1 MARAPRDRPASQ
13 IALPLDWSAGGANDG
28 PLLVG
33 TSNADA
39 VRYLRHVSTWPVRT
53 AVLTGPRGSGR
64 SLMGRLFARETGG
77 RVIDGHDSVPEEA
90 MFHAWNAAQASGTP
104 LLIVA
109 DAPPADWQ
117 VALPDLASR
126 LRAVPVLTI
135 GEPDDCL
142 ARDLIEALFA
152 QRGMA
157 ISPEVASYIV
167 PRMERSYAMLHRI
180 VAALDAASLEQ
191 GRRVGVRLTRET
203 LLSQG
208 LIDPDLLERQEPGQ
222 CR

>member
-1 MARAPRDRPASQ
+1 MARASGQ
-13 IALPLDWSAGGANDG
+13 IALPLDWSAGGSNDG
-28 PLLVG
+28 PLIVG

-64 SLMGRLFARETGG
+64 SLMGRMFVRETGG
-77 RVIDGHDSVPEEA
+77 RVIDGPASVSEEA
-90 MFHAWNAAQASGTP
+90 MFHAWNAAQASGAP
-104 LLIVA
+104 LLIIA
-109 DAPPADWQ
+109 DAPPADWGIG
-117 VALPDLASR
+117 LPDLASR
-126 LRAVPVLTI
+126 LRAVPVLAI

-157 ISPEVASYIV
+157 LAPEVAAYIV
-167 PRMERSYAMLHRI
+167 PRMERSYAMLHRV
-180 VAALDAASLEQ
+180 VAALDAASLER
-191 GRRVGVRLTRET
+191 GRGIGIRLTRET

-208 LIDPDLLERQEPGQ
+208 LIDPDLLERD
-222 CR
+222 

>member
-1 MARAPRDRPASQ
+1 MTDAAS
-13 IALPLDWSAGGANDG
+13 
-28 PLLVG
+28 
-33 TSNADA
+33 
-39 VRYLRHVSTWPVRT
+39 R
-53 AVLTGPRGSGR
+53 LT
-64 SLMGRLFARETGG
+64 
-77 RVIDGHDSVPEEA
+77 
-90 MFHAWNAAQASGTP
+90 
-104 LLIVA
+104 VA
-109 DAPPADWQ
+109 DAPPADWDIR
-117 VALPDLASR
+117 LPDLASR

-157 ISPEVASYIV
+157 LAPEVASYVV
-167 PRMERSYAMLHRI
+167 PRMERSYATLHRI
-180 VAALDAASLEQ
+180 VASLDAASLEQ

-208 LIDPDLLERQEPGQ
+208 LIDPDLLERQDEDT

>member
-1 MARAPRDRPASQ
+1 MVQATSQ
-13 IALPLDWSAGGANDG
+13 IALPLDWSAGGNNDA
-28 PLLVG
+28 PLVVG

-39 VRYLRHVSTWPVRT
+39 IRYLRHVATWPVRT

-64 SLMGRLFARETGG
+64 SLIGRLFAADTGG
-77 RVIDGHDSVPEEA
+77 RVIDGHDSVSEEEI
-90 MFHAWNAAQASGTP
+90 FHAWNAAQSSNIP
-104 LLIVA
+104 LLIIA
-109 DAPPADWQ
+109 DAPPAEWGI
-117 VALPDLASR
+117 VLPDLASR

-135 GEPDDCL
+135 AEPDDCL

-152 QRGMA
+152 QRGIA
-157 ISPEVASYIV
+157 LAPEVAAYIV
-167 PRMERSYAMLHRI
+167 PRMERSYAMIHRI

-191 GRRVGVRLTRET
+191 GRRVGIRLTRET

-208 LIDPDLLERQEPGQ
+208 LIDPDLLERQETGT

>member
-1 MARAPRDRPASQ
+1 MAGASGQ
-13 IALPLDWSAGGANDG
+13 IALPLDWSAGGANDA
-28 PLLVG
+28 PLIVG

-64 SLMGRLFARETGG
+64 SLMGRIFARETGG
-77 RVIDGHDSVPEEA
+77 RVIDGHDSASEEEI
-90 MFHAWNAAQASGTP
+90 FHAWNAAQSSGTP
-104 LLIVA
+104 LLIIA
-109 DAPPADWQ
+109 DGRAAEWGIG
-117 VALPDLASR
+117 LPDLASR
-126 LRAVPVLTI
+126 LRAVPVLAI

-142 ARDLIEALFA
+142 ARELIEALFA

-157 ISPEVASYIV
+157 IAPEVASYVV
-167 PRMERSYAMLHRI
+167 PRMERSYAMIHRV
-180 VAALDAASLEQ
+180 VAALDAASLEK
-191 GRRVGVRLTRET
+191 GRRVGIRLTRET

-208 LIDPDLLERQEPGQ
+208 LIDPDLLERQEGKT

>member
-1 MARAPRDRPASQ
+1 MAVSGQ
-13 IALPLDWSAGGANDG
+13 IALPLDWSAGGTNDA
-28 PLLVG
+28 PLIVG
-33 TSNADA
+33 ASNADA

-64 SLMGRLFARETGG
+64 SLIGRIFARETGG
-77 RVIDGHDSVPEEA
+77 RVIDGHDSVSEEEI
-90 MFHAWNAAQASGTP
+90 FHAWNAAQASNTP
-104 LLIVA
+104 LLIIA
-109 DAPPADWQ
+109 DAPPHEWEIR
-117 VALPDLASR
+117 LPDLASR

-157 ISPEVASYIV
+157 IAPEIPSYIV
-167 PRMERSYAMLHRI
+167 PRMERSYAMIHRV
-180 VAALDAASLEQ
+180 VAALDAASLEKA
-191 GRRVGVRLTRET
+191 RRVSIRLTRET

-208 LIDPDLLERQEPGQ
+208 LIDPDLLERQDTST

>member
-77 RVIDGHDSVPEEA
+77 RGIDGHDNVAEEA
-90 MFHAWNAAQASGTP
+90 MRREETP
-104 LLIVA
+104 A
-109 DAPPADWQ
+109 
-117 VALPDLASR
+117 
-126 LRAVPVLTI
+126 
-135 GEPDDCL
+135 
-142 ARDLIEALFA
+142 
-152 QRGMA
+152 
-157 ISPEVASYIV
+157 
-167 PRMERSYAMLHRI
+167 
-180 VAALDAASLEQ
+180 EQ
-191 GRRVGVRLTRET
+191 PK
-203 LLSQG
+203 QM
-208 LIDPDLLERQEPGQ
+208 
-222 CR
+222 

>member
-1 MARAPRDRPASQ
+1 MAGPSGQ
-13 IALPLDWSAGGANDG
+13 IALPLDWSAGGSNDG
-28 PLLVG
+28 PLIVG

-39 VRYLRHVSTWPVRT
+39 VRYLRHVGTWPVRT

-64 SLMGRLFARETGG
+64 SLIGRLFARETGG
-77 RVIDGHDSVPEEA
+77 RVIDGHDSVSEEA
-90 MFHAWNAAQASGTP
+90 MFHAWNAAQASGDP
-104 LLIVA
+104 LLVIA
-109 DAPPADWQ
+109 DAPPADWNIR
-117 VALPDLASR
+117 LPDLASR

-157 ISPEVASYIV
+157 LAPEVASYIV
-167 PRMERSYAMLHRI
+167 PRMERSYATLHRI

-208 LIDPDLLERQEPGQ
+208 LIDPDLLERQDEDT

>member
-1 MARAPRDRPASQ
+1 MVRASPGQ

-28 PLLVG
+28 PLIIG

-39 VRYLRHVSTWPVRT
+39 VRYLRHVGTWPVRT
-53 AVLTGPRGSGR
+53 AVLVGPRGSGR
-64 SLMGRLFARETGG
+64 SLIGRLFARDTGG
-77 RVIDGHDSVPEEA
+77 RVIDGRDGVSEED

-109 DAPPADWQ
+109 DTPPSDWN

-126 LRAVPVLTI
+126 LAAVPVLTI

-142 ARDLIEALFA
+142 ARDLIDALFA

-157 ISPEVASYIV
+157 LAPEVASYIV
-167 PRMERSYAMLHRI
+167 PRMERSYAMIHRV
-180 VAALDAASLEQ
+180 VAALDAASLEK
-191 GRRVGVRLTRET
+191 GRRIGVRLTRET

-208 LIDPDLLERQEPGQ
+208 LLDPDLLERQDETT

>member
-1 MARAPRDRPASQ
+1 MARASSGQ
-13 IALPLDWSAGGANDG
+13 IALPLDWSAGGSNDG
-28 PLLVG
+28 PLIVG

-53 AVLTGPRGSGR
+53 AVLVGPRGSGR
-64 SLMGRLFARETGG
+64 SLIGRLFAHDTGG
-77 RVIDGHDSVPEEA
+77 RVIDGHDSVSEEA
-90 MFHAWNAAQASGTP
+90 IFHAWNAAQASGEP
-104 LLIVA
+104 LLIIA
-109 DAPPADWQ
+109 EAPPADWNI
-117 VALPDLASR
+117 ALPDLASR
-126 LRAVPVLTI
+126 LAAVPVLRI

-152 QRGMA
+152 QRGVA
-157 ISPEVASYIV
+157 IAPEIASYIV
-167 PRMERSYAMLHRI
+167 PRMERSYAMIHRV

-191 GRRVGVRLTRET
+191 GRRVGIRLTRET

-208 LIDPDLLERQEPGQ
+208 LIDPDLLERQEPDI

>member
-1 MARAPRDRPASQ
+1 Q
-13 IALPLDWSAGGANDG
+13 IALPLDWSAGVANDG
-28 PLLVG
+28 PLIVG

-39 VRYLRHVSTWPVRT
+39 VRYLRHVATWPVRT

-64 SLMGRLFARETGG
+64 SLMGRRCARATGG
-77 RVIDGHDSVPEEA
+77 RVIDGHDSVAEEEI
-90 MFHAWNAAQASGTP
+90 FHAWSAAQVSGTP
-104 LLIVA
+104 MLIIA
-109 DAPPADWQ
+109 DTPPDEWN
-117 VALPDLASR
+117 VALPDLRSR
-126 LRAVPVLTI
+126 LAAVPVLAI

-157 ISPEVASYIV
+157 LAPGVASYIV
-167 PRMERSYAMLHRI
+167 PRMERSYAMIHRV
-180 VAALDAASLEQ
+180 VAALDAASLEKKS
-191 GRRVGVRLTRET
+191 GIGIRLTRET

-208 LIDPDLLERQEPGQ
+208 LIDPDLLERQDADT

>member
-1 MARAPRDRPASQ
+1 MARATSQ
-13 IALPLDWSAGGANDG
+13 IALPLDWSAGGHNDG
-28 PLLVG
+28 PLIVG

-39 VRYLRHVSTWPVRT
+39 IRYLRHVATWPVRT

-64 SLMGRLFARETGG
+64 SLIGRIFAAETGG
-77 RVIDGHDSVPEEA
+77 RVIDGHGSAPEEEI
-90 MFHAWNAAQASGTP
+90 FHAWNAAQSSNVP
-104 LLIVA
+104 LLIIA
-109 DAPPADWQ
+109 DAPPTEWGI
-117 VALPDLASR
+117 ALPDLVSR

-135 GEPDDCL
+135 AEPDDCL

-152 QRGMA
+152 QRGIA
-157 ISPEVASYIV
+157 LAPEVAAYIV

-191 GRRVGVRLTRET
+191 GRRVGIRLTRET

-208 LIDPDLLERQEPGQ
+208 LIDPDLLERQDGTI

>member
-1 MARAPRDRPASQ
+1 MAARVPSGQ

-28 PLLVG
+28 SLVIG

-39 VRYLRHVSTWPVRT
+39 VRYLRHVATWPVRT

-64 SLMGRLFARETGG
+64 SLMGRLFARDTGG
-77 RVIDGHDSVPEEA
+77 RVIDGQASVSEEEL
-90 MFHAWNAAQASGTP
+90 FHAWNAAQASGSP
-104 LLIVA
+104 LLIIA
-109 DAPPADWQ
+109 DAPPAKWD
-117 VALPDLASR
+117 VALPDLRSR
-126 LRAVPVLTI
+126 LAAVPVLVI

-152 QRGMA
+152 QRG
-157 ISPEVASYIV
+157 VALAPGVATYIV
-167 PRMERSYAMLHRI
+167 PRMERSYATIHRV

-191 GRRVGVRLTRET
+191 GRRLGVRLARET

-208 LIDPDLLERQEPGQ
+208 LIDPDLLERDSRSAKAG
-222 CR
+222 

>member
-1 MARAPRDRPASQ
+1 MPRGLGQ

-28 PLLVG
+28 PLIVG

-39 VRYLRHVSTWPVRT
+39 VRYLRHVATWPVRT

-64 SLMGRLFARETGG
+64 SLMGRLFARESGG
-77 RVIDGHDSVPEEA
+77 RVIDGHASVSEEEI
-90 MFHAWNAAQASGTP
+90 FHAWNAAQASGTP
-104 LLIVA
+104 LLIIA
-109 DAPPADWQ
+109 DAPPSEWAI
-117 VALPDLASR
+117 ALPDLASR

-142 ARDLIEALFA
+142 ARDLIDALFA

-157 ISPEVASYIV
+157 ISPDVAAYVV
-167 PRMERSYAMLHRI
+167 PRMERSYAMIHRV
-180 VAALDAASLEQ
+180 VAALDAASLEK
-191 GRRVGVRLTRET
+191 GRAISIRLTRET

-208 LIDPDLLERQEPGQ
+208 LIDPDLLERQETGT

>member
-1 MARAPRDRPASQ
+1 MARASGQ
-13 IALPLDWSAGGANDG
+13 IALPLDWSAGGTNDG
-28 PLLVG
+28 PLIVG

-53 AVLTGPRGSGR
+53 AVLVGPRGSGR
-64 SLMGRLFARETGG
+64 SLIGRLFASETGG
-77 RVIDGHDSVPEEA
+77 RVIDGHDSVGEEDL
-90 MFHAWNAAQASGTP
+90 FHAWNAAQASSAP
-104 LLIVA
+104 LLIIA
-109 DAPPADWQ
+109 DAPPSEWGI
-117 VALPDLASR
+117 VLPDLASR

-157 ISPEVASYIV
+157 LSPDVASYIV
-167 PRMERSYAMLHRI
+167 PRMERSYAMIHRV

-191 GRRVGVRLTRET
+191 GRRLGIRLTRET

-208 LIDPDLLERQEPGQ
+208 LIDPDLLERQDVDI

>member
-1 MARAPRDRPASQ
+1 MPRGSGQ

-28 PLLVG
+28 PLIVG

-39 VRYLRHVSTWPVRT
+39 VRYLRHVATWPVRT

-64 SLMGRLFARETGG
+64 SLIGRLFARESGG
-77 RVIDGHDSVPEEA
+77 RVIDGHASVSEEEI
-90 MFHAWNAAQASGTP
+90 FHAWNAAQASGTP
-104 LLIVA
+104 LLIIA
-109 DAPPADWQ
+109 DAPPSEWAI
-117 VALPDLASR
+117 ALPDLASR

-142 ARDLIEALFA
+142 ARDLIDALFA

-157 ISPEVASYIV
+157 ISPDVAAYVV
-167 PRMERSYAMLHRI
+167 PRMERSYAMIHRV
-180 VAALDAASLEQ
+180 VAALDAASLEK
-191 GRRVGVRLTRET
+191 GRAISIRLTRET

-208 LIDPDLLERQEPGQ
+208 LIDPDLLERQETGT

>member
-1 MARAPRDRPASQ
+1 MARALGQ
-13 IALPLDWSAGGANDG
+13 IALPLDWSAGGSNDG
-28 PLLVG
+28 PLIVG
-33 TSNADA
+33 TSNAEA
-39 VRYLRHVSTWPVRT
+39 VRYLRHVATWPVRT
-53 AVLTGPRGSGR
+53 AILTGPRGSGR
-64 SLMGRLFARETGG
+64 SLIGRLFARDSGG
-77 RVIDGHDSVPEEA
+77 QVIDGHDSVSEEQL
-90 MFHAWNAAQASGTP
+90 FHAWNAAQAGGLP
-104 LLIVA
+104 LLIIA
-109 DAPPADWQ
+109 DAPPADWN

-157 ISPEVASYIV
+157 LAPEVASYIV

-180 VAALDAASLEQ
+180 VAALDAASLAQ

-208 LIDPDLLERQEPGQ
+208 LIDPDLLERQEDKA
-222 CR
+222 

>member
-1 MARAPRDRPASQ
+1 MARASGQ

-28 PLLVG
+28 PLIVG

-53 AVLTGPRGSGR
+53 AVLVGPRGSGR
-64 SLMGRLFARETGG
+64 SLIGRLFARDTGG
-77 RVIDGHDSVPEEA
+77 RVIDGHDSVSEEEL
-90 MFHAWNAAQASGTP
+90 FHAWNAAQASGTP
-104 LLIVA
+104 LLVIA
-109 DAPPADWQ
+109 DAPPAEWQ
-117 VALPDLASR
+117 IALPDLASR
-126 LRAVPVLTI
+126 LAAVPVLTI
-135 GEPDDCL
+135 GDPDDCL

-152 QRGMA
+152 QRGIA
-157 ISPEVASYIV
+157 IAPEAASYIV
-167 PRMERSYAMLHRI
+167 PRMERSYAMIHRI

-191 GRRVGVRLTRET
+191 GRRVGVRLIRET

-208 LIDPDLLERQEPGQ
+208 LIDPDLLERQDSDI

>member
-1 MARAPRDRPASQ
+1 MARPTSQ
-13 IALPLDWSAGGANDG
+13 IALPLDWSAGGSNDA
-28 PLLVG
+28 PLVIG

-39 VRYLRHVSTWPVRT
+39 IRYLRHVATWPVRT

-64 SLMGRLFARETGG
+64 SLIGRLFAAETGG
-77 RVIDGHDSVPEEA
+77 RVIDGHDSVSEEEI
-90 MFHAWNAAQASGTP
+90 FHAWNAAQSSNIP
-104 LLIVA
+104 LLIIA
-109 DAPPADWQ
+109 DAPPSEWET
-117 VALPDLASR
+117 ALPDLASR

-135 GEPDDCL
+135 AEPDDCL
-142 ARDLIEALFA
+142 ARDLIEVLFA
-152 QRGMA
+152 QRGIA
-157 ISPEVASYIV
+157 LAPEVAAYIV
-167 PRMERSYAMLHRI
+167 PRMERSYAMIHRI

-208 LIDPDLLERQEPGQ
+208 LIDPDLLERQDANT

>member
-1 MARAPRDRPASQ
+1 MARASGQ
-13 IALPLDWSAGGANDG
+13 IALPLDWSAGGTNDG
-28 PLLVG
+28 PLIVG

-53 AVLTGPRGSGR
+53 AVLVGPRGSGR
-64 SLMGRLFARETGG
+64 SLIGRLFASETGG
-77 RVIDGHDSVPEEA
+77 RVIDGHDSVGEEDL
-90 MFHAWNAAQASGTP
+90 FHAWNAAQASGAP
-104 LLIVA
+104 LLIIA
-109 DAPPADWQ
+109 DAPPSEWDI
-117 VALPDLASR
+117 VLPDLASR

-157 ISPEVASYIV
+157 LSPDVASYIV
-167 PRMERSYAMLHRI
+167 PRMERSYAMIHRV

-191 GRRVGVRLTRET
+191 GRRLGIRLTRET

-208 LIDPDLLERQEPGQ
+208 LIDPDLLERQDVDI

>member
-1 MARAPRDRPASQ
+1 MRRAGNRQ
-13 IALPLDWSAGGANDG
+13 IALPLDWSAGGVNDG
-28 PLLVG
+28 PLIVG

-77 RVIDGHDSVPEEA
+77 RVIDGRDSVSEEEI
-90 MFHAWNAAQASGTP
+90 FHAWNAAQTSRKP
-104 LLIVA
+104 LLIIA
-109 DAPPADWQ
+109 DAPPADWP

-142 ARDLIEALFA
+142 ARDLIDALFA
-152 QRGMA
+152 QRGVA
-157 ISPEVASYIV
+157 LAPGVASYIV
-167 PRMERSYAMLHRI
+167 PRMERSYAMIHRI
-180 VAALDAASLEQ
+180 VAALDAASLEK
-191 GRRVGVRLTRET
+191 GGGISIRLTRET

-208 LIDPDLLERQEPGQ
+208 LIDPDLLEGQ
-222 CR
+222 DETTCR

>member
-1 MARAPRDRPASQ
+1 MARATSQ
-13 IALPLDWSAGGANDG
+13 IALPLDWSAGGNNDA
-28 PLLVG
+28 PLIVG

-53 AVLTGPRGSGR
+53 AVLVGPQGSGR
-64 SLMGRLFARETGG
+64 SLIGRLFARETGG
-77 RVIDGHDSVPEEA
+77 RVIDGPDSVPEEEI
-90 MFHAWNAAQASGTP
+90 FHAWNAAQASGSP
-104 LLIVA
+104 LLIIA
-109 DAPPADWQ
+109 DAPPSDWRI
-117 VALPDLASR
+117 ALPDLASR

-135 GEPDDCL
+135 AEPDDCL

-157 ISPEVASYIV
+157 LAPEVASYIV
-167 PRMERSYAMLHRI
+167 PRMERSYAMIHRV

-191 GRRVGVRLTRET
+191 GRRVGIRLTRET

-208 LIDPDLLERQEPGQ
+208 LIDPDLLERQETGP

>member
-1 MARAPRDRPASQ
+1 MARAVSGQ
-13 IALPLDWSAGGANDG
+13 IALPLDWSAGGSNDG
-28 PLLVG
+28 PLIIG

-39 VRYLRHVSTWPVRT
+39 VRYLRHVATWPVRT
-53 AVLTGPRGSGR
+53 AVLVGPRGSGR
-64 SLMGRLFARETGG
+64 SLIGRLFARDTGG
-77 RVIDGHDSVPEEA
+77 RVIDGPDSVSEEEI
-90 MFHAWNAAQASGTP
+90 FHAWNAAADSGAP
-104 LLIVA
+104 LLVIA
-109 DAPPADWQ
+109 DTPPIAWTI
-117 VALPDLASR
+117 ALPDLRSR
-126 LRAVPVLTI
+126 LAAVPVLTI

-157 ISPEVASYIV
+157 LAPGVASYIV
-167 PRMERSYAMLHRI
+167 PRMERSYAMIHRV

-191 GRRVGVRLTRET
+191 GRRVGIRLTRET

-208 LIDPDLLERQEPGQ
+208 LIDPDLLERQDEAQ

>member
-1 MARAPRDRPASQ
+1 MARGTSQ
-13 IALPLDWSAGGANDG
+13 IALPLDWSAGGNNEA
-28 PLLVG
+28 PLVVG

-39 VRYLRHVSTWPVRT
+39 IRYLRHVATWPVRT

-64 SLMGRLFARETGG
+64 SLIGRLFAAETGG
-77 RVIDGHDSVPEEA
+77 RVIDGHDSASEEEI
-90 MFHAWNAAQASGTP
+90 FHAWNAAQSSNTP
-104 LLIVA
+104 LLIIA
-109 DAPPADWQ
+109 DAPPADWNI
-117 VALPDLASR
+117 ALPDLASR

-135 GEPDDCL
+135 DEPDDCL

-157 ISPEVASYIV
+157 LAPEVASYIV
-167 PRMERSYAMLHRI
+167 PRMERSYAMIHRV

-191 GRRVGVRLTRET
+191 GRRVGIRLTRET

-208 LIDPDLLERQEPGQ
+208 LIDPDLLERQDADT